1 MKRLFILAI
10 AALFVMMPL
19 TSFAKVAI
27 SDGDLDAVTAEAGVS
42 IDFTNVKVGGT
53 TTLSSVS
60 WGDPTG
66 FTTGGFTNPGYFGFS
81 NFVIGGNLL
90 ELSGTMKIDVGTSG
104 SETKVQIVL
113 PTTTIGGAAGA
124 NISAMVRAYTS
135 ADLSASAAQKGGTI
149 SLYGFSTQVTGT
161 MTIYAH
167 D

>member
-1 MKRLFILAI
+1 MKKLLMLTI

-19 TSFAKVAI
+19 ASFAKSAI
-27 SDGDLDAVTAEAGVS
+27 SDKDLDAVTAEAGVS

-53 TTLSSVS
+53 TTLSSIS

-66 FTTGGFTNPGYFGFS
+66 FTTGGFTNAGYFGFS
-81 NFVIGGNLL
+81 NFAIAGNLL

-113 PTTTIGGAAGA
+113 PTTYVGGQAGM
-124 NISAMVRAYTS
+124 NVSALVRAYTS
-135 ADLSASAAQKGGTI
+135 ADLSNTSAQKGGTV
-149 SLYGFSTQVTGT
+149 SLYGFSTQITGT